1 MTKLKN
7 LLGLTFV
14 FLMFTV
20 NAQQVNKKIVNWY
33 NGKKYGMSTDKA
45 YKKILSK
52 KTPKK
57 VIVAVIDSGVDIE
70 HEDLKDIIWT
80 NKDEIPNNG
89 IDDDKNGYI
98 DDVHGWNF
106 LGNKDGENLNDVQLE
121 MTRIYQTLDKVYKG
135 KSYADLTDEEKK
147 DYDLYKEVREKV
159 KENRADAEKQLK
171 QMESLYETFS
181 EADTRL
187 RKHFGGDYTAKDLK
201 KLKKDPELSDD
212 ASMMNRLFKAGI
224 SVDKFKDYV
233 EHYQS
238 QVDYHYNPDIN
249 PRELVGDNPNDF
261 NDTDYGNNDVEGPDA
276 FHGTHCS
283 GIIAAIRNNGI
294 GNNGVA
300 DNVWIMPIRAVPNGD
315 ERDKDIALAIRYAV
329 DNGAQVVNM
338 SFGKSYSPQSE
349 EVIKAIRYA
358 EEHGVLLVHAAGNSG
373 EDIDDQEANPNFPSP
388 KFPSMSKRFTNW
400 IEVGAS
406 TRYKKH
412 LAASFSNYGDETVDI
427 FAPGLEIWSTVPQ
440 SEYEIAQGTSMAAPM
455 VTGLAALLK
464 AYYPELTMLQI
475 KDIILK
481 SGKDVSMKITPIPG
495 GDTKVSMGDLSITG
509 KIANT
514 YNAVKMAEEMTAGK

>member
-1 MTKLKN
+1 MIKLKN
-7 LLGLTFV
+7 LLVFTFM

-20 NAQQVNKKIVNWY
+20 NAQEVNKKIVNWY
-33 NGKKYGMSTDKA
+33 NGKKYGMETDKA
-45 YKKILSK
+45 YKKVLSK
-52 KTPKK
+52 KTPTK

-80 NKDEIPNNG
+80 NEDEIPNNG
-89 IDDDKNGYI
+89 IDDDNNGYV

-135 KSYADLTDEEKK
+135 KSYTDLNDKEKK

-159 KENRADAEKQLK
+159 KESKADAEKSLK

-212 ASMMNRLFKAGI
+212 ANMINKLFKADLT
-224 SVDKFKDYV
+224 VEKFKTYVDY
-233 EHYQS
+233 YQA
-238 QVDYHYNPDIN
+238 QVDYHYNTDIF
-249 PRELVGDNPNDF
+249 PRELIGDDPNDF
-261 NDTDYGNNDVEGPDA
+261 NDKDYGNNDVEGSDA
-276 FHGTHCS
+276 MHGTHCS

-329 DNGAQVVNM
+329 DNGAQVCNM
-338 SFGKSYSPQSE
+338 SFGKAYSPHSD
-349 EVIKAIRYA
+349 EVIKAIKYA
-358 EEHGVLLVHAAGNSG
+358 EDHGVLLVHAAGNSG
-373 EDIDDQEANPNFPSP
+373 QDIDDQEANPNFPAP

-440 SEYEIAQGTSMAAPM
+440 SEYEISQGTSMAAPM

-464 AYYPELTMLQI
+464 SYYPELTMFQI

-495 GDTKVSMGDLSITG
+495 GKTEVPMGDLSITG

-514 YNAVKMAEEMTAGK
+514 YNAVMMAEEMTKK